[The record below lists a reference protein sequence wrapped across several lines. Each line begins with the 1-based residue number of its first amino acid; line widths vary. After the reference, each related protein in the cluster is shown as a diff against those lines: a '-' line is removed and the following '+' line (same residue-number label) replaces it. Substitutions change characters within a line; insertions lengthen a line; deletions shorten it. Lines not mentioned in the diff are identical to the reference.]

1 MADYLQVGDRSEGS
15 FTVTPRE
22 MIDFAALTGDRNPVH
37 FDAAYARERGLEAPV
52 VFGALL
58 VAKAAR
64 IIGMELPG
72 RDCLEVSI
80 AMTFHKPLYVGRA
93 ANIEA
98 IVKEVSEATGLASL
112 EFKITAEKTTIA
124 RGKAEVLLS
133 IGIGSRPRFGM
144 QAG

>member
-1 MADYLQVGDRSEGS
+1 MADYLKVGDRSEGS
-15 FTVTPRE
+15 FTVTPEE
-22 MIDFAALTGDRNPVH
+22 MVAFAALTGDRNPVH
-37 FDAAYARERGLEAPV
+37 FDVAYACERGLEAPV

-58 VAKAAR
+58 VAKAAC
-64 IIGMELPG
+64 IVGMELPG

-98 IVKEVSEATGLASL
+98 VVTEVSEATGLASL

-133 IGIGSRPRFGM
+133 VGIGSRPRISM
-144 QAG
+144 QAD